1 MQETGVIS
9 RYVEL
14 LASELSF
21 DQSLSRCVRHEVEDH
36 LREAAASDPA
46 ADLLEAERR
55 AIANFG
61 DPHVIAAQFAIVS
74 LAKQTRRLG
83 AAAVVVIAGVYIA
96 MKGRLAW
103 YAAMQLAIS
112 DDMRTVAGLVARIDG
127 YATWLSVVVGIAGW
141 VYISSRHIPA
151 GFHPT
156 YGKEL
161 RRFFVICAAAAG
173 ALIVSV
179 ISDGVLTGLRLF
191 GAEWSVEFLV
201 PILLMAVEI
210 AFVSVLVS
218 YILRMTQ
225 RTASTAALLKT

>member
-1 MQETGVIS
+1 VQETGVIS

-21 DQSLSRCVRHEVEDH
+21 DRSLSRCVRHEVEDH
-36 LREAAASDPA
+36 LREAVASDPA
-46 ADLLEAERR
+46 ADTLEAERR

-112 DDMRTVAGLVARIDG
+112 DDMRTVAGLIARIDG
-127 YATWLSVVVGIAGW
+127 YATWLSIIVGTAGW
-141 VYISSRHIPA
+141 VYIHAAVIFPQDFIRHMA
-151 GFHPT
+151 
-156 YGKEL
+156 
-161 RRFFVICAAAAG
+161 RSFVVVSLSYARQAAG
-173 ALIVSV
+173 RTHRV
-179 ISDGVLTGLRLF
+179 GR
-191 GAEWSVEFLV
+191 
-201 PILLMAVEI
+201 
-210 AFVSVLVS
+210 
-218 YILRMTQ
+218 Q
-225 RTASTAALLKT
+225 RWRCSPPFDCSERNGPSNS